1 MNKFKS
7 ISFWGMILSLA
18 VAFAFT
24 QKTHNSNVTQSEV
37 QRPNI
42 ILIVAD
48 DLGYA
53 DLSCYG
59 SKTINTPNLDKLAA
73 EGIRFT
79 DFHSNGP
86 VCSPTRAAL
95 LTGKYQQRVGI
106 DGVVT
111 AKHDRH
117 KGLAPNEKTF
127 AETFKEAGYV
137 TGMFGKWHVGYETK
151 FNPINQGFDEY
162 IGFVSGNVDYHSHV
176 DQEGYEDW
184 WTGDKLVK
192 EEGYSTDL
200 ITRHSVDFIKRHKE
214 EPFLLYIPHEA
225 PHGPFQGRNSKPQR
239 KVREQEGA
247 DFIINPP
254 EENRAEIYKEM
265 VEVMDEG
272 IGVVLNTLKELNL
285 DKNTFVFF
293 CSDNGGTSRCGDNGK
308 LRGYKASLWEGGHR
322 VTAIAWYP
330 GVIAPNQINDE
341 TLLTM
346 DLYPTLAEMIGAEI
360 PQNIDGVSIKNH
372 LLKGEDMPKRDL
384 FWGYAGRAA
393 MRRGDW
399 KLMLSKP
406 DAEPMLYNLK
416 SDLEETN
423 NVANENRELVKEMLV
438 KLNTWKKEVKSEK

>member
-1 MNKFKS
+1 MNKLKS
-7 ISFWGMILSLA
+7 ISIWGLILSLA
-18 VAFAFT
+18 FAFACT
-24 QKTHNSNVTQSEV
+24 KENVVSK
-37 QRPNI
+37 PNI
-42 ILIVAD
+42 IIIMAD

-111 AKHDRH
+111 AKSHRH
-117 KGLAPNEKTF
+117 VGLAPGEKTF
-127 AETFKEAGYV
+127 AETFKDAGYA

-192 EEGYSTDL
+192 EKGYSTDL
-200 ITRHSVDFIKRHKE
+200 ITKHSVGFIKRHKDK
-214 EPFLLYIPHEA
+214 PFLLYIPHEA
-225 PHGPFQGRNSKPQR
+225 PHGPFQGRNTEARRQIGGKDDPGFNKR
-239 KVREQEGA
+239 DPKE
-247 DFIINPP
+247 I
-254 EENRAEIYKEM
+254 EEPIYKEM
-265 VEVMDEG
+265 IEVMDEG
-272 IGVVLNTLKELNL
+272 IGAVINTLKELEL

-293 CSDNGGTSRCGDNGK
+293 CSDNGGISRLADNGP
-308 LRGYKASLWEGGHR
+308 LRGFKASLWEGGHR
-322 VTAIAWYP
+322 VSAIAWYP

-360 PQNIDGVSIKNH
+360 PQNIDGVSFKNH
-372 LLKGEDMPKRDL
+372 LLKGEEIPERDL
-384 FWGYAGRAA
+384 FWSFSGKTALRS
-393 MRRGDW
+393 GDW
-399 KLMLSKP
+399 KLMRFKS
-406 DAEPMLYNLK
+406 AEPQLFNLK
-416 SDLEETN
+416 TDIGETT
-423 NVANENRELVKEMLV
+423 NVASENPALVEEML
-438 KLNTWKKEVKSEK
+438 EKIRLWEEDVFLTQ